1 MEVRNLSYRYA
12 DQTLAL
18 DQVNLKLHR
27 HERLALMGSNGSGKS
42 TLFLNLNGVYRPTG
56 GQILY
61 QDKPLDYSR
70 KGLLDLR
77 RRDKPVHFLSGG
89 QKKRVSIADILVMEP
104 ELMILDEPFSALD
117 PKHARMIDQI
127 LEELSAAGITVVVA
141 THDTGRAYRWAERV
155 VILNQGKILADG
167 TPNDIFLNREILEAA
182 NLEQPEMLQTA
193 QLLKE
198 RGLLAPEDFP
208 HTPEELRGML
218 ERKKQAPR

>member
-1 MEVRNLSYRYA
+1 M
-12 DQTLAL
+12 
-18 DQVNLKLHR
+18 
-27 HERLALMGSNGSGKS
+27 
-42 TLFLNLNGVYRPTG
+42 
-56 GQILY
+56 
-61 QDKPLDYSR
+61 
-70 KGLLDLR
+70 
-77 RRDKPVHFLSGG
+77 
-89 QKKRVSIADILVMEP
+89 
-104 ELMILDEPFSALD
+104 
-117 PKHARMIDQI
+117 
-127 LEELSAAGITVVVA
+127 VVA